1 MRSLILSALFFFCA
15 SATVTAGGPWPQPK
29 GSAYL
34 KLSEWWIIADQHFTD
49 NGQIDPNVTGGIY
62 QTFLYGE
69 YGLSDRWTLVGN
81 LGLFSRATVNNVV
94 SGTTGELLIP
104 GDAINSLGDSELGI
118 KFALNANRRVALS
131 ATLTLGLPLGQSL
144 GGSQDNLQ
152 TGDGEFNQL
161 LRFDTGTGFRLGS
174 LPAYASAYGGF
185 NQRTNGFSD
194 EWRFGLE
201 AGVRL
206 LSDKLGLTGRLD
218 IVESLRNGDAANN
231 PAAATG
237 VFANNTEFVS
247 ISGEISYAIGRNWGL
262 AAGVGG
268 AVSGALIYAA
278 PAYNVG
284 VYWQPGR

>member
-1 MRSLILSALFFFCA
+1 MRLFTLTALLFFCA
-15 SATVTAGGPWPQPK
+15 SATLRAGGPWPQPP

-34 KLSEWWIIADQHFTD
+34 KLSEWWIVSDRHYTD

-69 YGLSDRWTLVGN
+69 YGLADRWTLIGN

-94 SGTTGELLIP
+94 SGTSGEVIIP
-104 GDAINSLGDSELGI
+104 GDAINSLGDSELGL
-118 KFALNANRRVALS
+118 KYAFNPGRRVVFS
-131 ATLTLGLPLGQSL
+131 ATLYLGLPLGQSL
-144 GGSQDNLQ
+144 GGAQENLQ

-161 LRFDTGTGFRLGS
+161 LRLDAGTGFRLGEV
-174 LPAYASAYGGF
+174 PAYVSAYAGF

-194 EWRFGLE
+194 EWRAGLE

-206 LSDKLGLTGRLD
+206 FNEKLGLTGRMD
-218 IVESLRNGDAANN
+218 ILESLRNGAAANN
-231 PAAATG
+231 PTATTS
-237 VFANNTEFVS
+237 VFANNTEFLA
-247 ISGEISYAIGRNWGL
+247 ISGELSYAIGDKWGV

-284 VYWQPGR
+284 VYVQLAR